1 MRRSILFVVLSAAP
15 LAACGGVAGGSFTA
29 MHANAVRDSV
39 QATLDAFRRYSAA
52 GQWDSLADLY
62 ANDADFRFL
71 EQGMVQYRSP
81 GEIRQALRRV
91 APGTKIETTY
101 RDTKIVPLAPGVAAV
116 ATAFHT
122 KFVGRQGIRWRP
134 RPGAGAS
141 RRRLEDPNRA
151 QFDQRVMMGL

>member
-1 MRRSILFVVLSAAP
+1 VKRYIIFVVLGTAL
-15 LAACGGVAGGSFTA
+15 LAACGGLTGGSFTA
-29 MHANAVRDSV
+29 MHASAIRDSV
-39 QATLDAFRRYSAA
+39 QTTLDTFRRYSAA

-71 EQGMVQYRSP
+71 DQGMVQYRSP
-81 GEIRQALRRV
+81 GEIRNALRRV

-122 KFVGRQGIRWRP
+122 KFVEHGR
-134 RPGAGAS
+134 AS
-141 RRRLEDPNRA
+141 REFGGVLDLVLVHREGGWKILIGHSSTSP
-151 QFDQRVMMGL
+151 Q